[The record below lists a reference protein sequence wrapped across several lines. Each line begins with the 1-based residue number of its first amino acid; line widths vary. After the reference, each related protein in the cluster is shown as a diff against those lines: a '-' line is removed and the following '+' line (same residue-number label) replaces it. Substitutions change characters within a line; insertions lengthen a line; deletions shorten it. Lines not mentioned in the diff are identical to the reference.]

1 MSKLYTSFLGF
12 SICDT
17 RTATIG
23 CSFVT
28 PLSIVIFDV
37 FLIIFGAASIDSVA
51 RSANPYVR
59 VRVRVRVS
67 IRVGFRVGG

>member
-1 MSKLYTSFLGF
+1 VSKLYTSSLGLCIF
-12 SICDT
+12 DT
-17 RTATIG
+17 RTAARG

-28 PLSIVIFDV
+28 PLSILIFDV

-51 RSANPYVR
+51 GIFDPYVR